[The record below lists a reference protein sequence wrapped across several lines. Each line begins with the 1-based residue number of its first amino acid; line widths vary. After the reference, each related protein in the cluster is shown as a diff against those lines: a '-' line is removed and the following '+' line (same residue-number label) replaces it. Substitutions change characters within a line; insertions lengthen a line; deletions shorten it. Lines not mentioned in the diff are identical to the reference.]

1 MGPDVLK
8 MNNFRVEFINSV
20 VEVLKLAVIGC
31 LSLLQSIVE
40 IVSHKFEIL
49 IVLVLD
55 LNETQLIFVT

>member
-1 MGPDVLK
+1 MRPDVLK